1 MPFRQTRV
9 LTHRLAVGA
18 AVVVVLASSKL
29 GGQSRPALLDKV
41 SVEVTAV
48 AESSEYLVYRYRIV
62 NPASNRAGVAL
73 VSIDVSAPRGAGR
86 LMLPLTGTV
95 ERGGS
100 DVSDRV
106 PVGVIVPERWKAMLG
121 YRAQLKWY
129 AEEAGP
135 VVNDSWIPAN
145 ADSVAPGTAKDGFG
159 IRSTY
164 LPGFRRFY
172 AEPTLESCCAHPIPG
187 DPEGAHPSQSAFL
200 VRGITVG
207 PVVHPSQVTLALLRS
222 YVQDVCN
229 SRWIAEAAVC
239 MQLRT
244 GVEQVISA
252 RGRGDTQS
260 AKDGLGKLIRD
271 LDDQH
276 GPGKPV
282 NENAY
287 WLLKLNAEYLRRQ
300 L

>member
-1 MPFRQTRV
+1 
-9 LTHRLAVGA
+9 
-18 AVVVVLASSKL
+18 
-29 GGQSRPALLDKV
+29 
-41 SVEVTAV
+41 
-48 AESSEYLVYRYRIV
+48 
-62 NPASNRAGVAL
+62 
-73 VSIDVSAPRGAGR
+73 
-86 LMLPLTGTV
+86 
-95 ERGGS
+95 
-100 DVSDRV
+100 
-106 PVGVIVPERWKAMLG
+106 MLG

-172 AEPTLESCCAHPIPG
+172 AEPTLQSCCAHPIPG

-271 LDDQH
+271 HLGATQNQVNRIIPGYLDTR
-276 GPGKPV
+276 
-282 NENAY
+282 E
-287 WLLKLNAEYLRRQ
+287 KLQAGGVCTIDNTSIMGEPDIV
-300 L
+300 